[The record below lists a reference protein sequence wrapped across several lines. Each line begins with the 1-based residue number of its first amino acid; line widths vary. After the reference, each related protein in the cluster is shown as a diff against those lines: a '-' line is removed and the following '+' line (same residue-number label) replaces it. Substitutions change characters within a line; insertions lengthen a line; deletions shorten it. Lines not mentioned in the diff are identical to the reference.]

1 MNLLRN
7 ITSVT
12 DVKRDGTNINYIYR
26 ETTLIWQRVTSSPLV
41 FNTFYMTAAN
51 GYITNSTTD
60 GSSFSFETIPNIQ
73 FIRL

>member
-1 MNLLRN
+1 MA
-7 ITSVT
+7 
-12 DVKRDGTNINYIYR
+12 KGYIF
-26 ETTLIWQRVTSSPLV
+26 TIGL
-41 FNTFYMTAAN
+41 NTFYMTAAN

>member
-26 ETTLIWQRVTSSPLV
+26 ETTLIWQRSTPVISGGWITSGLNIV
-41 FNTFYMTAAN
+41 FNSSET
-51 GYITNSTTD
+51 GYITN
-60 GSSFSFETIPNIQ
+60 GLNIKL
-73 FIRL
+73 R